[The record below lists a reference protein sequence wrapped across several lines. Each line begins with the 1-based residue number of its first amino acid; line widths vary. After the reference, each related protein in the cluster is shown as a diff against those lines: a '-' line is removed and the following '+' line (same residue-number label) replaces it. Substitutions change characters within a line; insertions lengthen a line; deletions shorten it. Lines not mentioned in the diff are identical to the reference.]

1 MACAVIKSQNGVHA
15 HAGEA
20 HLAALHLLSVA
31 DVVAALGVY
40 KRAGLVAEARLLAAA
55 RLPPDHAEQ
64 RELRAALSEAAAE
77 KRMDAGLGEPSAAT
91 SAERWEGE
99 AQPAQ
104 PPSAGEQPAAAS
116 RRRYS
121 RAELDALRA
130 AAPAPAPGMLRCL
143 PPALAM
149 QVLQ

>member
-1 MACAVIKSQNGVHA
+1 MQIDGMHQLHA
-15 HAGEA
+15 LAGEA

-31 DVVAALGVY
+31 DVAAALGVY

-64 RELRAALSEAAAE
+64 RELHAALSEPAAAQ
-77 KRMDAGLGEPSAAT
+77 RMEAGPGEASAAT
-91 SAERWEGE
+91 SAERREGD

-104 PPSAGEQPAAAS
+104 PPSAGEQPVAAAAS

-121 RAELDALRA
+121 RAELHALRA
-130 AAPAPAPGMLRCL
+130 AAPAPAPAMLRCL
-143 PPALAM
+143 PTALAM
-149 QVLQ
+149 

>member
-1 MACAVIKSQNGVHA
+1 MLLHACAVIECQNGVRA
-15 HAGEA
+15 LAGEA

-31 DVVAALGVY
+31 DVAAALGVY

-64 RELRAALSEAAAE
+64 RELRAALNEPAAAQ
-77 KRMDAGLGEPSAAT
+77 RMDALEPSAAT
-91 SAERWEGE
+91 SAERREGE

-104 PPSAGEQPAAAS
+104 PPSAGEQPAAAAAS

-130 AAPAPAPGMLRCL
+130 VAPAPAPGMMRCL
-143 PPALAM
+143 PTALAM
-149 QVLQ
+149 

>member
-1 MACAVIKSQNGVHA
+1 MHA
-15 HAGEA
+15 RAGEA

-31 DVVAALGVY
+31 DVAAALGVY

-64 RELRAALSEAAAE
+64 RELRAALGEPAAAQ
-77 KRMDAGLGEPSAAT
+77 RTDAGPGGPSAAT
-91 SAERWEGE
+91 SAERREGD

-104 PPSAGEQPAAAS
+104 PPAAGEQPAAAS
-116 RRRYS
+116 RRRYTH
-121 RAELDALRA
+121 AELSALRG

-143 PPALAM
+143 PPALAI
-149 QVLQ
+149 